1 MIAAVAPIWVTARAA
16 GIAAL
21 LFASLSVALGVLMSN
36 RSVRARLGGLELRAV
51 HEALALGTLALVAVH
66 GIALAFDP
74 VLKAGVAGVVIPFAG
89 PYRPL
94 ATVAG
99 QLAALGLAALGL
111 TYYVRGRIG
120 PARWRKAHRVVPAF
134 WALAVVHGLTVGTD
148 ATSVWFLAALAPPV
162 MAAAVLVSDRVVTR
176 LGGAQ
181 ADAAPASSAMRRRAT
196 TRPTTPRT
204 TRTPTATLTS
214 GAERLDRLPPSAT

>member
-1 MIAAVAPIWVTARAA
+1 VIAAVAPVWVTARAA

-21 LFASLSVALGVLMSN
+21 LFASLSVGLGVLMSN

-74 VLKAGVAGVVIPFAG
+74 VLKAGLAGVLIPFAG

-94 ATVAG
+94 GTTAG
-99 QLAALGLAALGL
+99 QLAAFGLAGLGL

-120 PARWRKAHRVVPAF
+120 PARWRKAHRAIPVF

-148 ATSVWFLAALAPPV
+148 ATSAWFLAALAPPV
-162 MAAAVLVSDRVVTR
+162 VAAAVLVSDRLATR
-176 LGGAQ
+176 LGAAQ
-181 ADAAPASSAMRRRAT
+181 TDAAPASSAMRRRAT
-196 TRPTTPRT
+196 TSPTTPRT
-204 TRTPTATLTS
+204 TRTPSATFTS
-214 GAERLDRLPPSAT
+214 GAERFDRLPPSAT